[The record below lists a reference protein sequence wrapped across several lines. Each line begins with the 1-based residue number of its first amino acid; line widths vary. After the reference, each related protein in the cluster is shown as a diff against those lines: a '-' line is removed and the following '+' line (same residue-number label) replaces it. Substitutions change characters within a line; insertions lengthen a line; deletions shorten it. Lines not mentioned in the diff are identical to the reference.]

1 MNNKLNIIY
10 TYVAFGFFGIVLE
23 TLNIFRPIAGIC
35 AGISLL
41 FASYYIGKF
50 AGPKK

>member
-1 MNNKLNIIY
+1 MKNELNIIY
-10 TYVAFGFFGIVLE
+10 TYVALAFFGVALE

-41 FASYYIGKF
+41 FATYYIGKF
-50 AGPKK
+50 SIKK